1 MVCLQR
7 RKSFH
12 FGLRTTLLNTGKQR
26 SPASDIFFYFTFDQW
41 EDILLFVA
49 PFLAP
54 DSDPPTP
61 EFWSFPGADYVP
73 FWESFVRNLSWH
85 FLPLLLK
92 SRWQSWHFF
101 QNTYGILDSIYE
113 QSIGGASSLIWQRTQ
128 WSAYSAESPFILAYA
143 LPCSTLE
150 SSAAQQAIYFF
161 ISPLISGKISYFSL
175 PPFSPLTVTRPPP
188 SFDLFQELI
197 TCLFE
202 SPLFGISLDIFF
214 HSYWNRDGNRD
225 ISFRTLMAF

>member
-1 MVCLQR
+1 MAKNAMVCLQR

-101 QNTYGILDSIYE
+101 QNTYGILDSTLFFGTLR
-113 QSIGGASSLIWQRTQ
+113 IGLPVSYPLCNFIIFKT
-128 WSAYSAESPFILAYA
+128 PFHA
-143 LPCSTLE
+143 T
-150 SSAAQQAIYFF
+150 
-161 ISPLISGKISYFSL
+161 
-175 PPFSPLTVTRPPP
+175 
-188 SFDLFQELI
+188 
-197 TCLFE
+197 FE
-202 SPLFGISLDIFF
+202 
-214 HSYWNRDGNRD
+214 
-225 ISFRTLMAF
+225 